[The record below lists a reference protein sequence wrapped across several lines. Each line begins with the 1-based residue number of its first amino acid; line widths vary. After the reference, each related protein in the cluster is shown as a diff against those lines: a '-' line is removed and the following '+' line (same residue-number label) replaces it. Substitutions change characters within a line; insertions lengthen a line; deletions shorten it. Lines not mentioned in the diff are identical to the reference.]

1 MKDRI
6 LEQRLRKI
14 GFKDFEIVDENSEFE
29 EELEHLE
36 LKYLI
41 DILPFR
47 LQIEKEQ
54 FYEETLQDEI
64 PKTSFNDLENFYC
77 KKEQDRLLQK
87 KWISI
92 LLKFS
97 YYFKL
102 KNIYLF
108 GLGVHKDK
116 KIQKLYDDEGFYLKY
131 KPIHV
136 MNQLEHFI
144 SFGKKELKR
153 SSFVFE
159 FENQVEIH
167 IFCDELFMGIYSKDK
182 KEIESNMVKI
192 LEMLVQSEGLFLHE

>member
-14 GFKDFEIVDENSEFE
+14 GFQYFEVVEENSEYVK
-29 EELEHLE
+29 ELEHLE

-64 PKTSFNDLENFYC
+64 PRTSFNDLENFYC

-92 LLKFS
+92 ILKFS

-116 KIQKLYDDEGFYLKY
+116 KIQKLYDDEGFHLKY
-131 KPIHV
+131 KPLHV
-136 MNQLEHFI
+136 MNQLERFI
-144 SFGKKELKR
+144 SFGRKELKR

-167 IFCDELFMGIYSKDK
+167 IFCDELFMGIYSKNK
-182 KEIESNMVKI
+182 KEIEPNIVKI
-192 LEMLVQSEGLFLHE
+192 LEILVQSEGLFLHE